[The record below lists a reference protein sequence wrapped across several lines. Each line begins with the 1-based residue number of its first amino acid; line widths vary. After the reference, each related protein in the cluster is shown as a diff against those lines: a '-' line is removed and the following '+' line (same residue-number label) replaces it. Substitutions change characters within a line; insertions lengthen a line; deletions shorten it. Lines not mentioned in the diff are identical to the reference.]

1 MSYYADKAALLADI
15 FGTPDVTVS
24 NSAVI
29 VRGMTYPIIDDVI
42 ILLPEALQPK
52 GLGGRMPASVAGDR
66 PFAADIQHTFGA
78 EWQAYPQ
85 VLPEH
90 KLEFDGYFDVVDVPA
105 LTGKR
110 TCDVG
115 CGIGRWSYFLRH
127 TARELVL
134 VDFSEAIFVARRN
147 LADCPNAVFF
157 MGDLTAL
164 PFRNDFCDLLFCIGV
179 LHHLE
184 SNALSEVRGLRR
196 FAPQLLIYLYSAL
209 DNRPLHYRM
218 LLPLVSALRLILARV
233 EGTTA
238 RHILTEICM
247 WAIYMPLIGLGWLLK
262 PLGMHTRVPLFDFY
276 HDKSLK
282 RIRQDV
288 YDRFFTRIEQRFSRA
303 EIDGLRDTFSEIMI
317 SPRLPMWH
325 FLCRR

>member
-1 MSYYADKAALLADI
+1 MSYYADKVALLADL
-15 FGTPDVTVS
+15 FGTSDVKVS
-24 NSAVI
+24 DGVLR
-29 VRGMTYPIIDDVI
+29 VGGTTYPIIDDVI
-42 ILLPEALQPK
+42 VLLPEALRPK
-52 GLGGRMPASVAGDR
+52 GLGGRTPASVTGEK

-90 KLEFDGYFDVVDVPA
+90 KQEFDDYFDVVDVEA
-105 LTGKR
+105 LAGKR

-209 DNRPLHYRM
+209 DNRPLHYRL
-218 LLPLVSALRLILARV
+218 LLPMVSALRLVLARV
-233 EGTTA
+233 EGAKVRT
-238 RHILTEICM
+238 ILTELCM
-247 WAIYMPLIGLGWLLK
+247 WMIYMPLIGLGWLLK
-262 PLGMHTRVPLFDFY
+262 PLGLHTRVPLFDFY

-303 EIDGLRDTFSEIMI
+303 QIDGLRDAFSEITV
-317 SPRLPMWH
+317 SERLPMWH

>member
-1 MSYYADKAALLADI
+1 MSYYADKLELLADI
-15 FGTPDVTVS
+15 FGTEDVMVTGTTLTVG
-24 NSAVI
+24 AA
-29 VRGMTYPIIDDVI
+29 TYPIVDDVI
-42 ILLPEALQPK
+42 ILLPENLRPRRLR
-52 GLGGRMPASVAGDR
+52 GTTPESLGGDK
-66 PFAADIQHTFGA
+66 PFAADIQQTFGA
-78 EWQAYPQ
+78 EWQTYPE

-90 KLEFDGYFDVVDVPA
+90 RQEFDDYFDVVDLAA
-105 LTGKR
+105 LEGKR

-164 PFRNDFCDLLFCIGV
+164 PFRSDCCDFLFCIGV

-209 DNRPLHYRM
+209 DNRPLHYRL
-218 LLPLVSALRLILARV
+218 LLPMVSALRLVLARV
-233 EGTTA
+233 EGTAA
-238 RHILTEICM
+238 RQILTELCM
-247 WAIYMPLIGLGWLLK
+247 WTIYMPMIGLGSLLK
-262 PLGMHTRVPLFDFY
+262 PFGLQARVPLFDFY

-288 YDRFFTRIEQRFSRA
+288 YDRFFTRIEQRFSRV
-303 EIDGLRDTFSEIMI
+303 EIEVLKDTFSEITI

>member
-1 MSYYADKAALLADI
+1 MSYYADKLELLADI
-15 FGTPDVTVS
+15 FGTEDVMVTGTTLTVG
-24 NSAVI
+24 AA
-29 VRGMTYPIIDDVI
+29 TYPIVDDVI
-42 ILLPEALQPK
+42 ILLPENLRPRRLR
-52 GLGGRMPASVAGDR
+52 GTTPESLGGDK
-66 PFAADIQHTFGA
+66 PFAADIQQTFGA
-78 EWQAYPQ
+78 EWQTYPE

-90 KLEFDGYFDVVDVPA
+90 RQEFDDYFDVVDLAA
-105 LTGKR
+105 LEGKR

-164 PFRNDFCDLLFCIGV
+164 PFRSDCCDLLFCIGV

-209 DNRPLHYRM
+209 DNRPLHYRL
-218 LLPLVSALRLILARV
+218 LLPVVSALRLVLARV
-233 EGTTA
+233 EGTAA
-238 RHILTEICM
+238 RQILTELCM
-247 WAIYMPLIGLGWLLK
+247 WTIYMPMIGLGSLLK
-262 PLGMHTRVPLFDFY
+262 PFGLQARVPLFDFY

-288 YDRFFTRIEQRFSRA
+288 YDRFFTRIEQRFSRV
-303 EIDGLRDTFSEIMI
+303 EIEGLKDTFSEITI